1 MRVVLPIFA
10 LSLIAI
16 HGDIDD
22 EPPPAP
28 PVPQPSQPFTV
39 EELADFEAALE
50 CCLFASCAERHA
62 RLRRAG
68 GAPPPVGEAADDD
81 GGPRAVL
88 PALLSEETA
97 QKYAALAVRMRA
109 RPCKAHA
116 HALDEQFVPT
126 ACTSLIVGTL
136 NRTIEEEAAANAS
149 AGRARAKYAGEVAD
163 DKLHGVGSLRWRD
176 GRRYVGGFV
185 DGRFGGVGVLTL
197 PDEGTYAG
205 GFVNGAFEGR
215 RSEWRLPP
223 PNDGASYRGAVV
235 EGKAHGWGVV
245 TATDG
250 VAWEGDFEAGAPRHG
265 YEVGLGVTMRGT
277 LKRPGRADALVGAS
291 AEAKAEYEAHIDEW
305 QNVRR
310 ARNSCAI
317 LCTKPAQFS
326 DGGSDLTGAGRD
338 GLRRRLAD
346 RVARGLAARD
356 GLVAGLGAADH
367 RARAGQ
373 RGAAAGAERGGRGDL
388 G

>member
-1 MRVVLPIFA
+1 MSGVSDRSAAVTRLISTRAANGRATEVDIRDPRRAPCKMRVVRLALA

-28 PVPQPSQPFTV
+28 RASRSSAPPFTV
-39 EELADFEAALE
+39 EEFSPTLRRRWSA
-50 CCLFASCAERHA
+50 CCSRPVRSATA

-68 GAPPPVGEAADDD
+68 PRWPPVAPTTSARRPTATAGRAPCCRRCS
-81 GGPRAVL
+81 PRRRRR
-88 PALLSEETA
+88 STR
-97 QKYAALAVRMRA
+97 ALAVRMRA
-109 RPCKAHA
+109 LPCKAHA

-136 NRTIEEEAAANAS
+136 NRTIEEEAAANARR
-149 AGRARAKYAGEVAD
+149 AARAPSTPARSPTTSCTASD
-163 DKLHGVGSLRWRD
+163 RRWRD

-185 DGRFGGVGVLTL
+185 DGRFGGAGVLTL

-215 RSEWRLPP
+215 RSEWRLLP

-277 LKRPGRADALVGAS
+277 LKRPGRADALVGSS

-310 ARNSCAI
+310 RAQFRARLHRVCAI
-317 LCTKPAQFS
+317 L
-326 DGGSDLTGAGRD
+326 
-338 GLRRRLAD
+338 
-346 RVARGLAARD
+346 
-356 GLVAGLGAADH
+356 
-367 RARAGQ
+367 
-373 RGAAAGAERGGRGDL
+373 
-388 G
+388 